1 MPALNLSAGAAVIL
15 VWVVIFPSSQGT
27 SHFRMVVVL
36 ARAACRMCQGKSC
49 FGGKGALG
57 MWVHDL
63 TLARSPSH
71 SDSFPA
77 QAMSSASGV
86 GDDFNW

>member
-27 SHFRMVVVL
+27 SHFRMVLVL

-49 FGGKGALG
+49 FGGMFVQWGRLDGADFQTIGIEYTL
-57 MWVHDL
+57 
-63 TLARSPSH
+63 LAR
-71 SDSFPA
+71 
-77 QAMSSASGV
+77 
-86 GDDFNW
+86 